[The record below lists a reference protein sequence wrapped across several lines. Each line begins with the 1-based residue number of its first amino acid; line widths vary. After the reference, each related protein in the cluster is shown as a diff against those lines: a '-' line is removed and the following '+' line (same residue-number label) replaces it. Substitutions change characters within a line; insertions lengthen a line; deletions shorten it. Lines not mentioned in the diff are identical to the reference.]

1 MRIVFVGNN
10 YLGWQVFKRLVDGK
24 EDIIGLVLHPDE
36 KSAYKSHILETARDT
51 SCFVWDAPS
60 LKNPVYLKKLKEL
73 EPDLIL
79 SVLFG
84 YILKKNV
91 LEIPKQGCINIH
103 NGYLPYNKGVNA
115 NIWSIIDGT
124 PAGGTI
130 HFMDEGID
138 TGDIIARREVPV
150 LFSDT
155 GKTLYKKTEEAC
167 ISLFEETWD
176 SIKSGTMQRTP
187 QDQKKGTFHAKAHLS
202 NLDRIFPD
210 NMYKGQELVDI
221 IRARTPPLA
230 APTANMKTRNISW
243 SCP

>member
-176 SIKSGTMQRTP
+176 SIKSSRSKKR
-187 QDQKKGTFHAKAHLS
+187 DFSCKGTF
-202 NLDRIFPD
+202 
-210 NMYKGQELVDI
+210 E
-221 IRARTPPLA
+221 
-230 APTANMKTRNISW
+230 
-243 SCP
+243 